1 MGGQGQGVADIINQ
15 SAVMKHTVFK
25 LLFLIAV
32 ILASYFCMVS
42 FLHAQNGIFK
52 VDIRHRPPEM
62 MVDGNNFSGPL
73 LDIIQEASKKIGY
86 EVEFRKRHFK
96 ASLTALQG
104 GGTDILPRTFWTKER
119 EEVIDY
125 LGPIGYQEKPVIFL
139 VRPGKENLITEFEDL
154 EKLTV
159 AMKRGAYYF
168 EQFNKNR
175 KIRKLELKDD
185 DNMVRMFRAGRFDTM
200 IVNDKKALESALKK
214 HNITECSFA
223 KYIFDR
229 KIGNYY
235 GIAPN
240 HPARERL
247 QKAIEEMIKT
257 GRIDEIYS
265 KYDVTPPLHY

>member
-1 MGGQGQGVADIINQ
+1 
-15 SAVMKHTVFK
+15 MKRV
-25 LLFLIAV
+25 LALFHLRKFPNFIFV
-32 ILASYFCMVS
+32 ILAFYVCMVS

-62 MVDGNNFSGPL
+62 MVDGKSFSGPL
-73 LDIIQEASKKIGY
+73 LDIIQEAAKNIGY
-86 EVEFRKRHFK
+86 KVEFREQHFK
-96 ASLTALQG
+96 ASLTALQK

-125 LGPIGYQEKPVIFL
+125 IGPIGYQKKPVIFL
-139 VRPGKENLITEFEDL
+139 VKPGKENLITKFEDL

-168 EQFNKNR
+168 ERFNKNK

-185 DNMVRMFRAGRFDTM
+185 DDMVKMFSIGRFDTM

-214 HNITECSFA
+214 HNITEYSFA
-223 KYIFDR
+223 KYTFYR
-229 KIGNYY
+229 KMGNHY

-247 QKAIEEMIKT
+247 QNAIEEMIKT

-265 KYDVTPPLHY
+265 KYGATPPLHY